1 MHLLQ
6 LIGLIFLEFNL
17 RVHRFF
23 RAKTTAI
30 TFSDVARRSNR
41 LLEAIEGVRVVR
53 LGSEP
58 SRSNQLYKNE
68 IRLKCVQNYEAKREK
83 LQSEIKWETYSF
95 NQHRGGNFL

>member
-1 MHLLQ
+1 MNLLQ

-30 TFSDVARRSNR
+30 TLSDVARRSNR

-58 SRSNQLYKNE
+58 SRSNQLHLISIGAE
-68 IRLKCVQNYEAKREK
+68 IFSDTRDSRADSLSLFSIFFDFSLIR
-83 LQSEIKWETYSF
+83 
-95 NQHRGGNFL
+95 NQVI